1 MSEHVAEHRIL
12 AHVAC
17 GLIGVSVGLL
27 AATGCS
33 NRADP
38 SDADARARL
47 RAKGERIRVIG
58 ERSILELTNARDT
71 DLEYVAQLHGLT
83 DLSISESD
91 PHVTDAGLV
100 HLSSMKSLVHL
111 SLMVPGITD
120 AMVPGITDAGLVHLK
135 GLTDLQSL
143 SLREMQITDDGL
155 KSLKGLRNLRFL
167 NLHGSPITDEG
178 LSHLRGFAQLQRLG
192 LWNTRVSDEG
202 LKHLAAL
209 KNLQSLNL
217 WGTKAT
223 DAGLG
228 HLRSAD
234 LHTLHMSGEHVTDDT
249 MALLKG
255 FPNLKELN
263 LAITKVTDAGVVH
276 LKAME
281 RLRWLTFETT
291 GPTEA
296 AIAELKRALPQ
307 LKVRG
312 PQQRAGADAEDAAAQ
327 P

>member
-1 MSEHVAEHRIL
+1 MNEHVADRRIL
-12 AHVAC
+12 AHIAC
-17 GLIGVSVGLL
+17 AVITASVGFLV
-27 AATGCS
+27 AIGCS
-33 NRADP
+33 NRVDP
-38 SDADARARL
+38 SDADARVRI
-47 RAKGERIRVIG
+47 RAKGERIRFVG
-58 ERSILELTNARDT
+58 ERSILELNDATDA

-83 DLSISESD
+83 DLSISPPDSR
-91 PHVTDAGLV
+91 VTDAGLV

-111 SLMVPGITD
+111 SL
-120 AMVPGITDAGLVHLK
+120 MVPGITDAGLVHLK

>member
-120 AMVPGITDAGLVHLK
+120 AGLVHLK
-135 GLTDLQSL
+135 GLTGLQSL

-263 LAITKVTDAGVVH
+263 L
-276 LKAME
+276 
-281 RLRWLTFETT
+281 
-291 GPTEA
+291 
-296 AIAELKRALPQ
+296 Q